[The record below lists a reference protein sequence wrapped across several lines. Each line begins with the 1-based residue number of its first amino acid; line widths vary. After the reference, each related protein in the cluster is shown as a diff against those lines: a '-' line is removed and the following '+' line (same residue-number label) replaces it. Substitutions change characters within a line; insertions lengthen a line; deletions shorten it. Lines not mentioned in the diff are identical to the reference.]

1 MRFHRREEHSVHND
15 LDKALDEIA
24 EEQRTLGKGLEAEVK
39 EDLEKAKGSD
49 PSEEPPADDEGHE

>member
-1 MRFHRREEHSVHND
+1 VHND

-39 EDLEKAKGSD
+39 EDLEKAKGSNAAQ
-49 PSEEPPADDEGHE
+49 EPPVDDEGDE